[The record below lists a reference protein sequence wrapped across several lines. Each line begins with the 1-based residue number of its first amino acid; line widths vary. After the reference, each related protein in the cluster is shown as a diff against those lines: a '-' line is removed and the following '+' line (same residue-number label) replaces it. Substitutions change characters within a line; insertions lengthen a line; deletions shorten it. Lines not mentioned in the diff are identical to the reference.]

1 MDVLDS
7 VKLNRRFVIG
17 KNLPLSNGVFK
28 YQGEAL
34 GIEGDN
40 EFLIAKSINKMRVQ
54 GGGNRFV
61 HGGAT
66 LQELVIPLIR
76 INKAR
81 STDTKD
87 VSVEIIPIRS
97 ISTNTL
103 NVALYQSEIVSE
115 KVKPLT
121 LKIAFESSDG
131 VVLSDEFKYTFD
143 SMDQYDTNRETKFK
157 LTFKQDIN
165 AYNNQIIR
173 LTLKK
178 VLENSTET
186 PLYKALDTKLNLSFF
201 NDFDD
206 DL

>member
-1 MDVLDS
+1 MQQTMR
-7 VKLNRRFVIG
+7 NRY
-17 KNLPLSNGVFK
+17 N
-28 YQGEAL
+28 
-34 GIEGDN
+34 
-40 EFLIAKSINKMRVQ
+40 
-54 GGGNRFV
+54 
-61 HGGAT
+61 AT
-66 LQELVIPLIR
+66 LTVLVEMER
-76 INKAR
+76 IGII
-81 STDTKD
+81 STLTSF

-97 ISTNTL
+97 ISTNNV

-186 PLYKALDTKLNLSFF
+186 PPYKALDTKLSLSFF

>member
-1 MDVLDS
+1 M
-7 VKLNRRFVIG
+7 
-17 KNLPLSNGVFK
+17 
-28 YQGEAL
+28 
-34 GIEGDN
+34 
-40 EFLIAKSINKMRVQ
+40 
-54 GGGNRFV
+54 
-61 HGGAT
+61 
-66 LQELVIPLIR
+66 
-76 INKAR
+76 
-81 STDTKD
+81 
-87 VSVEIIPIRS
+87 
-97 ISTNTL
+97 
-103 NVALYQSEIVSE
+103 
-115 KVKPLT
+115 
-121 LKIAFESSDG
+121 KIAFESSDG

-186 PLYKALDTKLNLSFF
+186 PLYKASDTKLSLSFF